1 MERMNWQAYTNRM
14 NAWQAL
20 NPGASSEQREAA
32 SFAIEKD
39 VAKSQRKA
47 RVAPEKRDLHAP
59 ALRPIDAVT
68 P

>member
-1 MERMNWQAYTNRM
+1 MNWQAYTNRM

-39 VAKSQRKA
+39 VARQLSRPD
-47 RVAPEKRDLHAP
+47 RGIEKRISDTPVQAP
-59 ALRPIDAVT
+59 ICGKHSAEV
-68 P
+68 